1 MVGAE
6 VGVEQR
12 RNPSAQPLVVTWYLD
27 INTEPG
33 CSRATDPH
41 MTLDC
46 SLSWTSVWL
55 QLAAWTTEIR
65 MAPVAA

>member
-1 MVGAE
+1 MVRAE

-12 RNPSAQPLVVTWYLD
+12 KPSAQPLVVAWCMD
-27 INTEPG
+27 INTVPG
-33 CSRATDPH
+33 CSGATDPH

-46 SLSWTSVWL
+46 SLSWTSAWL
-55 QLAAWTTEIR
+55 QLAAWATQIR